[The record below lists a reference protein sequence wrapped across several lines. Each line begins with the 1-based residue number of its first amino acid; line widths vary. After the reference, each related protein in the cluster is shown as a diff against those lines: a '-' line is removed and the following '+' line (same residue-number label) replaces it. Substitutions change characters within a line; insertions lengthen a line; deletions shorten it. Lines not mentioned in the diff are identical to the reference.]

1 MRGQI
6 GRRLALHDVFTQYP
20 VIVEVYADK
29 GFTLAQDEVAF
40 YVLTRNTKGVNTVNV
55 YKHVASI
62 YEQPCSVYF
71 TDSELNTML
80 EGKKLIWRKG
90 RWYV

>member
-6 GRRLALHDVFTQYP
+6 GRSLALHDVFTQYP

-29 GFTLAQDEVAF
+29 GFTLAQDDVKF
-40 YVLTRNTKGVNTVNV
+40 YVLARNTKGVNTANV
-55 YKHVASI
+55 YKQVASI
-62 YEQPCSVYF
+62 YEKPCSVYF
-71 TDSELNTML
+71 TDSEVNTML
-80 EGKKLIWRKG
+80 EDKKLIWRKG